1 MARAL
6 RLEEPG
12 FYHVL
17 NRGVAKG
24 ITFRENTDYVKF
36 LHIVQEAGLQ
46 YGFEVCSFCLMNNH
60 YHLLLR
66 TQDKNLSGLM
76 QKIGSRYT
84 IYYNKKYDRVGPL
97 WQGRFK
103 SWYVYDTRYLHTLV
117 RYIECNPIK
126 AGITQKIGQYPWAMS
141 TGGFSFSV
149 LNYELLQAADLEK
162 ELSKA
167 DLAELDEL
175 YTIKL
180 EGERQR
186 GGSHESSE
194 SSASRAGTDNK
205 GGSTG
210 TPGKERAPLSHYFE
224 QFFQAKDGS
233 QDSQDSHDAAGIK
246 LSGQDREAIDARMF
260 QALQDGY
267 SATQIARFLSLSKAS
282 ISQRVKKHTQKEQ
295 LFAKLRNKGLLWS
308 YAKDLNYRELVTD
321 GATSAGKP
329 AGATESAKPSTRPAE
344 AAGLL
349 IEHTLKYADFDD
361 IKLCFELFGKRT
373 VKKVWERRMK
383 SDQRF
388 IKTNLMLARLFFRM
402 DVESSYFKEAKNGQL
417 EKLRVRAS

>member
-24 ITFRENTDYVKF
+24 ITFRESTDYVKF
-36 LHIVQEAGLQ
+36 LHLVQEAGLQ

-66 TQDKNLSGLM
+66 TKDKNLSGLM

-162 ELSKA
+162 DLSKA
-167 DLAELDEL
+167 ELAELDEL
-175 YTIKL
+175 HTAKL
-180 EGERQR
+180 EGETER
-186 GGSHESSE
+186 GGSHESIGRRSDDK
-194 SSASRAGTDNK
+194 A
-205 GGSTG
+205 GSTG

-224 QFFQAKDGS
+224 QFFQARG
-233 QDSQDSHDAAGIK
+233 DSHDGAGIK
-246 LSGQDREAIDARMF
+246 LSGQDREAIDVRMF

-267 SATQIARFLSLSKAS
+267 SATQIARFLSLSKAT
-282 ISQRVKKHTQKEQ
+282 ISQRVKKHIRKEQ

-308 YAKDLNYRELVTD
+308 YARDLNYRELMTD
-321 GATSAGKP
+321 G
-329 AGATESAKPSTRPAE
+329 TRCAE

-402 DVESSYFKEAKNGQL
+402 DVESNYFKEAKNGRL
-417 EKLRVRAS
+417 EKLRVLAS

>member
-24 ITFRENTDYVKF
+24 ITFRENKDYVKF
-36 LHIVQEAGLQ
+36 LHIVQEASGQ
-46 YGFEVCSFCLMNNH
+46 YGFEVFSFCLMNNH

-66 TQDKNLSGLM
+66 TQGENLSVLM

-103 SWYVYDTRYLHTLV
+103 SWYVYDTKYLHTLV

-141 TGGFSFSV
+141 SGSFGFSV
-149 LNYELLQAADLEK
+149 LNYELIQAADLEK
-162 ELSKA
+162 DLSKEE
-167 DLAELDEL
+167 LAELDEL
-175 YTIKL
+175 YSAKL
-180 EGERQR
+180 EEQR
-186 GGSHESSE
+186 GRDGAHME
-194 SSASRAGTDNK
+194 AAY
-205 GGSTG
+205 GGDTTG
-210 TPGKERAPLSHYFE
+210 RELQPLPTYFE
-224 QFFQAKDGS
+224 QFFKETRGR
-233 QDSQDSHDAAGIK
+233 QDRADRAGGK
-246 LSGQDREAIDARMF
+246 LRDENREADREAIDAMIF

-282 ISQRVKKHTQKEQ
+282 ISKRVKKHTQKAQ
-295 LFAKLRNKGLLWS
+295 LFAKLRDKGLLWS
-308 YAKDLNYRELVTD
+308 YAKDLNYRELVTAD
-321 GATSAGKP
+321 EAG
-329 AGATESAKPSTRPAE
+329 

-349 IEHTLKYADFDD
+349 IEQTLKYADFDD
-361 IKLCFELFGKRT
+361 IKKCFEIYGKR
-373 VKKVWERRMK
+373 
-383 SDQRF
+383 
-388 IKTNLMLARLFFRM
+388 
-402 DVESSYFKEAKNGQL
+402 G
-417 EKLRVRAS
+417 